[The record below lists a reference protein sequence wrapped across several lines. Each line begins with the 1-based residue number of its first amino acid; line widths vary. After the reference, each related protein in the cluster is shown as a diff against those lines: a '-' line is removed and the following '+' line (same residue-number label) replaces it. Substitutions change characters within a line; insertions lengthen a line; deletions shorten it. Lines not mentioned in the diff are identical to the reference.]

1 MKLKQAF
8 FILTLQFCF
17 LISFGQE
24 VQKVIVSNQ
33 DPYNLYASDD
43 KDSSTLF
50 YLKLVPKT
58 KPIGVLVIM
67 SPGGETI
74 ENTMKQIT
82 LQKLAVDK
90 GFLVIFPSI
99 NWGTVKFYAE
109 DMFLD
114 AIFKQV
120 VEKYKISKNNFI
132 LGGLSG
138 GGMIALRYAEKANE
152 NADSTFIK
160 PQAVFALDS
169 PVDYANLYYQCQ
181 RDVERNFAKAA
192 VEEGN
197 WFMQLCKDEFG
208 GTPEGKPSEYIK
220 YSIYSHNEKD
230 GGNAKY
236 LINTPILIYTEP
248 AIEWQ
253 IKNRHRDLY
262 DLNCTD
268 LSAMINY
275 LQLQGNKNTDIIET
289 YDKGFRLDGARHPH
303 SWSIMDDQQCL
314 NWILAH
320 LKT

>member
-1 MKLKQAF
+1 MKLRQAAFLLILLF
-8 FILTLQFCF
+8 FST
-17 LISFGQE
+17 ISFGQE
-24 VQKVIVSNQ
+24 AQKVIVSNQ
-33 DPYNLYASDD
+33 DPYDLYASDG

-50 YLKLVPKT
+50 YFKLVPKI

-67 SPGGETI
+67 SPGGETV

-90 GFLVIFPSI
+90 GFIVLFPSI

-109 DMFLD
+109 DAFLD
-114 AIFKQV
+114 TIFKQV
-120 VEKYKISKNNFI
+120 VTQYKISKDNFI

-152 NADSTFIK
+152 NTDSTFIK

-169 PVDYANLYYQCQ
+169 PVDYENLYYQCQ

-192 VEEGN
+192 VDEGN
-197 WFMQLCKDEFG
+197 WFMQLCKNEFG
-208 GTPEGKPSEYIK
+208 GTPEEKPSAYIK
-220 YSIYSHNEKD
+220 YSIYSHNERN

-275 LQLQGNKNTDIIET
+275 LQLKGNKNASIIET
-289 YDKGFRLDGARHPH
+289 HDKGFRLDGSRHPH
-303 SWSIMDDQQCL
+303 SWSIMNSQQCL
-314 NWILAH
+314 HWILQH
-320 LKT
+320 LKS